1 MNWMELYFKMQVILG
16 IIGIAIIVFYI
27 LYILYLVIAERIESI
42 KDKYKN
48 RK

>member
-16 IIGIAIIVFYI
+16 IIGVAIIVIYF
-27 LYILYLVIAERIESI
+27 LYVVITVIVESI
-42 KDKYKN
+42 KYKYKN

>member
-16 IIGIAIIVFYI
+16 IIGIAIIVIYF
-27 LYILYLVIAERIESI
+27 LYVVITVIVESI
-42 KDKYKN
+42 KYKYKK

>member
-16 IIGIAIIVFYI
+16 IIGIAIIVIYF
-27 LYILYLVIAERIESI
+27 LYVVITVIVESI
-42 KDKYKN
+42 KYKVK

>member
-16 IIGIAIIVFYI
+16 IIGIAIIVIYS
-27 LYILYLVIAERIESI
+27 LYFVITVIVESI
-42 KDKYKN
+42 KYKHKN

>member
-16 IIGIAIIVFYI
+16 IIGIAIIVIYF
-27 LYILYLVIAERIESI
+27 LYVVITVIVESI
-42 KDKYKN
+42 KYKYKN